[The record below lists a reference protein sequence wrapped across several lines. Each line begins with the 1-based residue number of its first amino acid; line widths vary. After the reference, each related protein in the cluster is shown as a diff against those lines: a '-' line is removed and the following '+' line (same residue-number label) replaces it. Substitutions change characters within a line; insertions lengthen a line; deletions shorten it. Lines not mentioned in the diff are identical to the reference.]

1 MARRTKEDAAATRE
15 LLLDAAE
22 REFCER
28 GASRTSL
35 AEVASAA
42 GVTRGAVYW
51 HFRDKSDVVSAMCA
65 SAKLSI
71 ETMVDRA
78 SSTQQEDP
86 LATLRGLMTMALGR
100 LATDHCSQA
109 GFVEIFIKVYT

>member
-51 HFRDKSDVVSAMCA
+51 HFRDKSDLFSAMCA
-65 SAKLSI
+65 RAKLPLQ
-71 ETMVDRA
+71 TMLERA
-78 SSTQQEDP
+78 GNTPQDDPLEQLREFMTNALVRSST
-86 LATLRGLMTMALGR
+86 GR
-100 LATDHCSQA
+100 RTHACCS
-109 GFVEIFIKVYT
+109 

>member
-1 MARRTKEDAAATRE
+1 MARRTKEDAATTRE

-51 HFRDKSDVVSAMCA
+51 HFRDKSDLFSAMCA
-65 SAKLSI
+65 RAVLREVAAHVRVEPLKS
-71 ETMVDRA
+71 DRA
-78 SSTQQEDP
+78 HRACCRCCER
-86 LATLRGLMTMALGR
+86 A
-100 LATDHCSQA
+100 C
-109 GFVEIFIKVYT
+109 